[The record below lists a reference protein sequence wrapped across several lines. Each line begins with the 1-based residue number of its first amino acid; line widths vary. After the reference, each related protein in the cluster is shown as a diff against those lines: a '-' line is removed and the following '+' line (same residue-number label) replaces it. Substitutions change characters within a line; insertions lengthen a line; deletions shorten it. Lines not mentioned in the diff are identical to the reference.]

1 MTLYILF
8 FRGRIDVHVNVDVDV
23 HVDVDMDVDVDALTS
38 CGIGRTVN
46 KLKKAESDDVQ
57 TLAKALV
64 KKWKDL
70 VAAQEPFF
78 ICVLFVARSIRAGVM
93 PARRR
98 GGHRRA
104 LPSRGLTRA
113 IPTAGPTR
121 R

>member
-1 MTLYILF
+1 
-8 FRGRIDVHVNVDVDV
+8 
-23 HVDVDMDVDVDALTS
+23 MDVDVDALTS

-78 ICVLFVARSIRAGVM
+78 ICVLVVDGVD
-93 PARRR
+93 
-98 GGHRRA
+98 
-104 LPSRGLTRA
+104 
-113 IPTAGPTR
+113 
-121 R
+121 

>member
-1 MTLYILF
+1 
-8 FRGRIDVHVNVDVDV
+8 
-23 HVDVDMDVDVDALTS
+23 MDVDVTALTS

-78 ICVLFVARSIRAGVM
+78 FCVL
-93 PARRR
+93 RRR
-98 GGHRRA
+98 RVLSA
-104 LPSRGLTRA
+104 L
-113 IPTAGPTR
+113 PTAGPTR
-121 R
+121 RQRRRPHRHRTRRPRKKLLRL

>member
-1 MTLYILF
+1 MT
-8 FRGRIDVHVNVDVDV
+8 
-23 HVDVDMDVDVDALTS
+23 ALTS

-78 ICVLFVARSIRAGVM
+78 VSVLVVDGAY
-93 PARRR
+93 
-98 GGHRRA
+98 
-104 LPSRGLTRA
+104 
-113 IPTAGPTR
+113 
-121 R
+121 

>member
-1 MTLYILF
+1 
-8 FRGRIDVHVNVDVDV
+8 
-23 HVDVDMDVDVDALTS
+23 MDVDVDALTS

-46 KLKKAESDDVQ
+46 KLKKAESEDVQ

-113 IPTAGPTR
+113 IPTAGRTR
-121 R
+121 RRLKRQHRRRRPRRPRKRRRRRSRPK

>member
-1 MTLYILF
+1 
-8 FRGRIDVHVNVDVDV
+8 
-23 HVDVDMDVDVDALTS
+23 MDVDVDALTS

-46 KLKKAESDDVQ
+46 KLKKAESEDVQ

-78 ICVLFVARSIRAGVM
+78 ICVLVVARSIRAGVM

-104 LPSRGLTRA
+104 LPSLELTRA
-113 IPTAGPTR
+113 LPTAGRTR
-121 R
+121 RRLKRQHRPRRRPHRPRTRRPRKKLLRL